1 MKQVTSKG
9 TAAVV
14 KRNRESIHSLY
25 WLSPE
30 KSHITSAPN
39 RELKLVAWL
48 QSNCNAKWEMIK
60 NLHKDV
66 G

>member
-9 TAAVV
+9 TVAVV
-14 KRNRESIHSLY
+14 KRNRESIQSLY

-39 RELKLVAWL
+39 QKLKLVTWL
-48 QSNCNAKWEMIK
+48 QSNCKTKWEMIG
-60 NLHKDV
+60 NVHKDV